1 MQNLTNTQG
10 TINKFL
16 DIVKREGNGSA
27 LDILEALTRST
38 LKYDDIGAAFSDAP
52 CEKSF
57 NQIMGMIERY
67 QLWDAPFYIF
77 RGCNDIWG
85 QKAYA
90 RIKDKM
96 PLLMRWDFFRQ
107 MYIASGFNFPV
118 ELVMD
123 ATKWRPANYL
133 KDLPR
138 VFANFERIT
147 IWRASRTPPDGE
159 IAKELSWTFDPNVAM
174 SFYYSRTPPCYLYTA
189 EIEKSDIL
197 AVFSPE
203 TEREV
208 LQYESAKN
216 IREITEDELGE
227 VCKQCDDYQRLKDC
241 IAGVSEL
248 IKLPD
253 SIAQMNS
260 LLKNLK
266 DKIHI
271 KIKET

>member
-1 MQNLTNTQG
+1 M
-10 TINKFL
+10 
-16 DIVKREGNGSA
+16 
-27 LDILEALTRST
+27 
-38 LKYDDIGAAFSDAP
+38 AP
-52 CEKSF
+52 
-57 NQIMGMIERY
+57 R
-67 QLWDAPFYIF
+67 
-77 RGCNDIWG
+77 
-85 QKAYA
+85 
-90 RIKDKM
+90 
-96 PLLMRWDFFRQ
+96 LMRWDFFRQ